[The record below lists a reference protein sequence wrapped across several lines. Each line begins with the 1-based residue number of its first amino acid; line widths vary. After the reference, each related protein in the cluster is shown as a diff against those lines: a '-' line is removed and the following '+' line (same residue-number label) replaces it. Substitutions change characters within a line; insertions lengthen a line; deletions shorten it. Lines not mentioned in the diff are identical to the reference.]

1 MSDKPI
7 IFSAPM
13 VRALLAGRKT
23 QTRRVLKPQPE
34 FRGGCGDWHDAEE
47 WGWETEDG
55 DQLSVLDIAPNGYHR
70 GDRLWVR
77 EACRAEELSR
87 PPLKRPATKAE
98 KKKLGRT
105 HIAVLDELDGADGIR
120 YLADDF
126 WAKIENTPSAAERW
140 IDLFNYR
147 GRAENVIGHNVSPIH
162 MPRWASRLTLIVTDV
177 RVQRVQEI
185 SEADAVAEGIEQDP
199 ATMAFWG
206 ADGQGV
212 GGATTLWAHASM
224 AFRDLWNSIHGPKA
238 WDANPWVCAISFTVT
253 PQNIDQIG
261 GKA

>member
-77 EACRAEELSR
+77 ETFSCDGQSDGECLYRATVDDDTGYYAEEIAEIRWR
-87 PPLKRPATKAE
+87 P
-98 KKKLGRT
+98 
-105 HIAVLDELDGADGIR
+105 
-120 YLADDF
+120 
-126 WAKIENTPSAAERW
+126 S
-140 IDLFNYR
+140 
-147 GRAENVIGHNVSPIH
+147 IH
-162 MPRWASRLTLIVTDV
+162 MPRWASRLTLTVTDV
-177 RVQRVQEI
+177 RVQRLQDI

-212 GGATTLWAHASM
+212 GGATTLWAQASM

-238 WDANPWVCAISFTVT
+238 WAANLWVCAISFTVT